1 MSNFNKLIDRYDR
14 YFLYYLNKI
23 ISPFDKPTRKFYIDT
38 IYGILKCQSIILSDI
53 AYALNEKIMLKK
65 TIERLSRFLD
75 RPFDIECRNNLLLK
89 TLTLMNKDLKVFSV
103 DDTDVTK
110 PYGNKFESLGLVKD
124 GSSLKGNI
132 EKGYRVSCITAIS
145 SITKHPIPI
154 YDVFHSE
161 TQKGFSSVNA
171 ITFKGL
177 EFICSHLKD
186 YEGLFVFDRGYD
198 DNKIINF
205 FKKHKQYFVIR
216 MKKNRKIIT
225 NQGKTLM
232 ILEGINRKGKII
244 INTRHKGKA
253 AEIKA
258 SSIKMKLL
266 NNNTEYSLVYSFLNH
281 GKEPAIFLTNQKI
294 NCKEDIIKTVLS
306 YLSRWKIEEQFRFKK
321 NALNFEDFRVRTL
334 NRINNLT
341 LCLDISIGFMVHLI
355 ENNSDLYNYLI
366 STSKNLKGD
375 DAYLKFYQLLSG
387 IKTLLGH
394 KEMGIKNKE
403 KIEHRNQ
410 NIQLTLF

>member
-1 MSNFNKLIDRYDR
+1 
-14 YFLYYLNKI
+14 
-23 ISPFDKPTRKFYIDT
+23 
-38 IYGILKCQSIILSDI
+38 
-53 AYALNEKIMLKK
+53 MLKK

-186 YEGLFVFDRGYD
+186 YEGLFV
-198 DNKIINF
+198 
-205 FKKHKQYFVIR
+205 
-216 MKKNRKIIT
+216 
-225 NQGKTLM
+225 
-232 ILEGINRKGKII
+232 
-244 INTRHKGKA
+244 
-253 AEIKA
+253 
-258 SSIKMKLL
+258 S
-266 NNNTEYSLVYSFLNH
+266 
-281 GKEPAIFLTNQKI
+281 
-294 NCKEDIIKTVLS
+294 
-306 YLSRWKIEEQFRFKK
+306 
-321 NALNFEDFRVRTL
+321 
-334 NRINNLT
+334 
-341 LCLDISIGFMVHLI
+341 
-355 ENNSDLYNYLI
+355 
-366 STSKNLKGD
+366 
-375 DAYLKFYQLLSG
+375 
-387 IKTLLGH
+387 
-394 KEMGIKNKE
+394 
-403 KIEHRNQ
+403 
-410 NIQLTLF
+410 